1 MTKYLGI
8 ALVFVGIALV
18 ITCTSKSDPGSA
30 SQGAQMS
37 DPGQPSDLDSGQS
50 SQDAQDPATEEAGAV
65 PEDAVGDVCASYT
78 EKFSDCARES
88 LTDHVRSAMG
98 TLDDAQAQ
106 EMNRLIEEQLHQM
119 QDQVRDEALRQCETM
134 KVAGVDIL
142 AAAIQACADSPCG
155 VNGATWDGCIAAKI
169 AEHDTTRKSAPD
181 PETLAG
187 ILREACIAEDY
198 ATMRSYMPSPQ
209 EVAQA
214 FSGGHEPALGPD
226 YSDFRALGPAHNPVA
241 CPCFASLGSATPEP
255 EVGHQRHFAQGE
267 EVEDGVRASGD
278 IYFARANIKAANGTY
293 VGSSGTGACHLT
305 FKMINFGDGWKL
317 LILDT

>member
-1 MTKYLGI
+1 MTKYLI
-8 ALVFVGIALV
+8 AMMLVGIALV

-30 SQGAQMS
+30 SQNAQMS
-37 DPGQPSDLDSGQS
+37 DPGQPNDLDSGQS

-78 EKFSDCARES
+78 EKFSDCAREF
-88 LTDHVRSAMG
+88 LTDQVRSAMG

-106 EMNRLIEEQLHQM
+106 EMNRFMEEQLNQM

-134 KVAGVDIL
+134 RVAGVDVL

-169 AEHDTTRKSAPD
+169 AEHDTTRKSASD

-214 FSGGHEPALGPD
+214 FSGGHESALSSA
-226 YSDFRALGPAHNPVA
+226 YSDFRALDPAHKPVA
-241 CPCFASLGSATPEP
+241 CPCFASLGDATPEP
-255 EVGHQRHFAQGE
+255 EMRRQHQFAQGD
-267 EVEDGVRASGD
+267 EVEDGVRASRD
-278 IYFARANIKAANGTY
+278 VCFAGAHINAGPGTY
-293 VGSSGTGACHLT
+293 VGPSGTGSCHLT